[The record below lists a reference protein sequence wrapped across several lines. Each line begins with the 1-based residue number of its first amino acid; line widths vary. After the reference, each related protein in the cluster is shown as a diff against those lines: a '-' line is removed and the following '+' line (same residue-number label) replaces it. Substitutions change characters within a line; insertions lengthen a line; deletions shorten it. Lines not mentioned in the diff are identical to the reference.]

1 MPDKRI
7 IQHVDWW
14 LLLSLL
20 LIMGLGFINL
30 NSASIATGYPF
41 QWKQLQWYSAG
52 LVLMAVMILFDYR
65 VLLRYAVH
73 IYSLVLALLVLVL
86 VVGKTVGGSQRW
98 LPLGFF
104 NLQPSEFAKLA
115 IVILVARIIALDRK
129 ESYAFR
135 DLLRLAA
142 LLFPPVILI
151 NLQPDLG
158 TSLLLIAIAGSMIL
172 LATIRWTTVVTIAC
186 VCVGGLPLVWKFLKP
201 YQRRRI
207 EIFLNPENDP
217 LGSGYHVIQ
226 SKIAVG
232 SGQVFGKGYGK
243 GTQAHLDFLP
253 EVHTDFAFSIWA
265 EEWGF
270 VGAVILVILFAVLLW
285 RCVSIAAS
293 TRERFGTFLVF
304 GSAAMIFWQVFI
316 NTCMVTGLMPVV
328 GIPFPFI
335 SYGGSSVLT
344 ACMGLGL
351 VLNVRA
357 RRFLFP

>member
-1 MPDKRI
+1 MT
-7 IQHVDWW
+7 
-14 LLLSLL
+14 LL

-52 LVLMAVMILFDYR
+52 LFIIGVMMIFDYR
-65 VLLRYAVH
+65 LLLRYAVH
-73 IYSLVLALLVLVL
+73 VYFLILVLLVLVL

-104 NLQPSEFAKLA
+104 NLQPSEFAKLG
-115 IVILVARIIALDRK
+115 IVLLLARVIALDQK
-129 ESYAFR
+129 GSYTFR
-135 DLLRLAA
+135 DLVRPAA
-142 LLFPPVILI
+142 ILIPPVILI

-158 TSLLLIAIAGSMIL
+158 TSLLLMAIAGSMVL
-172 LATIRWTTVVTIAC
+172 LATIRWTTVLTLASMC
-186 VCVGGLPLVWKFLKP
+186 MAGLPLLWKFLRP
-201 YQRRRI
+201 YQQQRI
-207 EIFLNPENDP
+207 KTFFNPENDP

-232 SGQVFGKGYGK
+232 SGQIIGKGYGK
-243 GTQAHLDFLP
+243 GTQAHLGFLP

-270 VGAVILVILFAVLLW
+270 VGAVILIVLFAVMLW
-285 RCVSIAAS
+285 RCVSIAAM
-293 TRERFGTFLVF
+293 TRERFGTFLAIGV
-304 GSAAMIFWQVFI
+304 AAMIFWQVFI

-328 GIPFPFI
+328 GIPLPFI